1 MSSVFPVLLEGGSG
15 LLDPRWWSV
24 DCWMH
29 HPTGALAVDVLHQC
43 VDVGR

>member
-15 LLDPRWWSV
+15 LLDPRWQSV
-24 DCWMH
+24 DCWTCC
-29 HPTGALAVDVLHQC
+29 PTGALAVDVLCQC